1 MRFLAE
7 LTKFRVTPVHVA
19 FFVFKVLLDDFTGPN
34 IDNFCTFLEG
44 CGRFLLRSESTS
56 ERMRQVVDVYKRKRA
71 AMNLDER
78 QAAMLDNAYYQCD
91 PPDRPAIPPKERT
104 PMQLFIRHLFY
115 HMLNRNSSDKVLKLV
130 RKMHWQDP
138 EVCCREYYP
147 LADCVT
153 ARQRAD
159 TPSPDTR
166 QVVRKMHNAFTK
178 VWKIKYSNVHLF
190 AVLLYDLGRFHPDF
204 SVAVLDD
211 VLENVRTGMEVNNFK
226 YNQQRVATVKYLG
239 ELYNYRVV
247 DSRVI
252 FDTLWSLVTFGHRK
266 SSRCLLSSPFDTHG
280 RAFFLQR
287 RDDLTLISRLPLML
301 RTTTSV
307 SASSV
312 LSSTPAGPAST
323 EAR

>member
-1 MRFLAE
+1 MGPHGGPDPAREQKLTSSRTQQLAQNLRFLAE

-138 EVCCREYYP
+138 EVGCIRG
-147 LADCVT
+147 
-153 ARQRAD
+153 
-159 TPSPDTR
+159 
-166 QVVRKMHNAFTK
+166 
-178 VWKIKYSNVHLF
+178 HL
-190 AVLLYDLGRFHPDF
+190 
-204 SVAVLDD
+204 
-211 VLENVRTGMEVNNFK
+211 
-226 YNQQRVATVKYLG
+226 
-239 ELYNYRVV
+239 
-247 DSRVI
+247 
-252 FDTLWSLVTFGHRK
+252 
-266 SSRCLLSSPFDTHG
+266 
-280 RAFFLQR
+280 
-287 RDDLTLISRLPLML
+287 
-301 RTTTSV
+301 
-307 SASSV
+307 
-312 LSSTPAGPAST
+312 
-323 EAR
+323 